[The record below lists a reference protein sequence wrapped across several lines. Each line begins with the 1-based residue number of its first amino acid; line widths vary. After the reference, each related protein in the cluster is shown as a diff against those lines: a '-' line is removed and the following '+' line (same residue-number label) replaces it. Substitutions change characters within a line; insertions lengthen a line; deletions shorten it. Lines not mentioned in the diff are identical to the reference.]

1 MRRPHKHSKN
11 HSVCTKL
18 PVDEG
23 VRVPGDAIN
32 NAKYNNII
40 VQYIKNANF

>member
-1 MRRPHKHSKN
+1 MCRPHKHSKK
-11 HSVCTKL
+11 SFSLYKTAA
-18 PVDEG
+18 DEG

-32 NAKYNNII
+32 NAKYNNTI